1 MALPANSFK
10 SAMVHVTDEWSYGY
24 AVPSGKK
31 SLILEIDVCN
41 TVVSP
46 QAPIQLSIGICKSNL
61 TLNPDYLLVNDTMI
75 PAGTTVSVI
84 LGQKIVLEEA
94 GTYTKIVFKT
104 TVAGQIADAF
114 ISVMEDVQ

>member
-10 SAMVHVTDEWSYGY
+10 AARIHVTDSWGYGY
-24 AVPSGKK
+24 AVPAGKK

-41 TVVSP
+41 TVTLP
-46 QAPIQLSIGICKSNL
+46 QAPIQLSIGVCESNL
-61 TLNPDYLLVNDTMI
+61 TLNPNYLLVNETVI

-94 GTYTKIVFKT
+94 GTYTKLVFKT
-104 TVAGQIADAF
+104 SVAGQTADAH
-114 ISVMEDVQ
+114 ISIMEDVQ